1 VRYRRNVV
9 VRTLLRL
16 SEGRAP
22 EPGME
27 EEAVGL
33 GPSFINRTHVA
44 YVVIETGRCSPELIA
59 FAKRAFGLTPLAVD
73 GPFELY
79 RTIGH

>member
-1 VRYRRNVV
+1 M

-16 SEGRAP
+16 SEGTP
-22 EPGME
+22 LDPGME
-27 EEAVGL
+27 EEAVSL
-33 GPSFINRTHVA
+33 GPAFINRMHVA
-44 YVVIETGRCSPELIA
+44 YVVIDTGLCSPQLIS
-59 FAKRAFGLTPLAVD
+59 FAKHAFGLTPVAVD